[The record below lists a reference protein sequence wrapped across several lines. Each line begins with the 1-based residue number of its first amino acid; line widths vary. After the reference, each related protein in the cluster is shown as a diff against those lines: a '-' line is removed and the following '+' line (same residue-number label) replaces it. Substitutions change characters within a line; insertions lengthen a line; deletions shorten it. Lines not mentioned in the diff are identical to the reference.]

1 MDMSFVVS
9 YSTSAILR
17 TVFPPIRMANPIDM
31 ETKMKSDVVGE
42 SGVVGTS
49 GVDGSAI
56 SVPAV
61 VVQGCTEWEAVHKYS
76 QIFKQADR
84 PDVVFCCEG
93 RSGLAC
99 SCLNNLSLKGGK

>member
-1 MDMSFVVS
+1 
-9 YSTSAILR
+9 
-17 TVFPPIRMANPIDM
+17 
-31 ETKMKSDVVGE
+31 MKDNVIGE

-76 QIFKQADR
+76 KIFKQADR

-99 SCLNNLSLKGGK
+99 SCLNDLSLKGGK